1 MAASLLPSST
11 ISGNPHQSLAYQPN
25 PSLPNKTKLI
35 KPKVWKCEV
44 LETEQFVER
53 LTAESLQ
60 ASRKFQCS
68 KLKLVFVNDY
78 GRFCVLVNLK
88 FYRQIMRSKS
98 QIFPEVYW
106 TGNIRFWHYISFPDS
121 FEECMKRSLCETQI
135 YIYPAKKIFW
145 RYKSIGGKRTF
156 CDNFSSH
163 CESQE
168 DVIHSHICTGVT

>member
-1 MAASLLPSST
+1 MPRASGDKVMPPSLHSP
-11 ISGNPHQSLAYQPN
+11 ISGNWQFSSK
-25 PSLPNKTKLI
+25 PSLPTIFKLTKITIFSKAKQTNCSKLNHNCG
-35 KPKVWKCEV
+35 K
-44 LETEQFVER
+44 L
-53 LTAESLQ
+53 
-60 ASRKFQCS
+60 QCS
-68 KLKLVFVNDY
+68 KLKLLVLNDY
-78 GRFCVLVNLK
+78 GRFCVFLHLK
-88 FYRQIMRSKS
+88 FYRQITRSKS
-98 QIFPEVYW
+98 QFFPEVYW